1 MTLAVWRSRTRTWPV
16 GWTAALVYSAAT
28 AALLLR
34 TRPGRVGIDTKQYLY
49 LDPGRLVSDAAS
61 MWDPGVALGTV
72 PHQRIGFLWPMG
84 PFFWAGER
92 LGLADWVTQ
101 RLWLAVL
108 FIAAGLGVRALG
120 RYLGLSEAGAWAA
133 AVAYAWNP
141 YSLGYIHR
149 TSVLLLP
156 WAGLGWLVLLA
167 ARAVRRGGWR
177 DPAAFALVA
186 LTVGGANATAFL
198 LAGLGPALWLVH
210 EALDH
215 DAGPRRVLRAAG
227 RLGLLTA
234 GVSVWWAV
242 ALAVQSR
249 YGLNVLRYSET
260 IDAVARSTTATE
272 VMRGLGYWLFYGRD
286 RLEPWIEPAPSY
298 QASLPLL
305 AITFALP
312 LLGLAALALTRWRHR
327 RFSAALVLVGLVLAV
342 GAYPWESPSPL
353 GRLFKAAA
361 EGSDV
366 GLALRSSSRAVPL
379 IVLGLA
385 LPLGAGVTVLAK
397 RVRGADL
404 AAAALVGAV
413 ALSAF
418 PPLWQQTL
426 VAENLS
432 RPEDLPAAWRDA
444 ARWLD
449 ERPHNTRILE
459 VPGIDLA
466 FHRWGAVWEPV
477 TPGLTDRPY
486 VARELI
492 PYGGPG
498 GVDLLT
504 AFDRRIQEGTL
515 EPDAVAP
522 IARLL
527 GAGDLVVRSDL
538 QYERY
543 RTARPRR
550 LWDDLLKAP
559 GLGSP
564 AKFGEP
570 VPNVPRPELPLLDEI
585 ELGTPDDAPQPPPV
599 AAFPVDRVAP
609 LLHAAT
615 TAGTLVVDGSGDGL
629 VDAAAEGLLD
639 DPGAV
644 LYSASFAED
653 PEALDQFL
661 QAGADLLVTDTN
673 RRQAM
678 RWRTLRDNTGQT
690 EAAGERPLRDDPSDA
705 RLDLFPDAGDESR
718 SVTVTT
724 GARATATAYGNPVTL
739 TPDVRPQLAVDGD
752 PATAWM
758 VGAFGDPRGERLVVD
773 LDEPRTIDELRLVQ
787 AGTPERRIRRV
798 RIAADGTTIAEVTL
812 DDTST
817 AATGQRV
824 PLDVAGPVD
833 RIELEILETIPATEA
848 ASASLPAVG
857 IAEVGIP
864 GMTTTEA
871 VRLPVD
877 LLERAGG
884 RRDNRL
890 VLSMTRR
897 RSSPAEVVRRDDEAS
912 IERIFELPAG
922 RSFSL
927 AGTARISMRAPD
939 QKVWEALGGSGRAP
953 TASDSLGGDLSSR
966 PWAALDGDPGTRWR
980 PGFGDQAG
988 RWIEVPLGS
997 TRTFDRLDLQL
1008 VADGRHSVP
1017 VSVTVEAGGERRNV
1031 QVPAVPDQAGP
1042 GAVVPVTIRFPSLTG
1057 DGLRVVID
1065 EVRPRM
1071 TRDWYRLAPISTPVG
1086 IAELGVPGL
1095 ARLSLPDQLP
1105 GDCRDDLL
1113 EVNGERVAVRMTGG
1127 TAGAITGAGLRIQPC
1142 GPQIDLAA
1150 GTSRVSTARGR
1161 DLGIDI
1167 DSVVLASAPGGGPAV
1182 DPREPLGQHGGAR
1195 PGVKLGA
1202 SGDTRHEALVD
1213 TADHDT
1219 ILVLGESRNDG
1230 WHATAG
1236 GVDLGPPREVDGY
1249 ANGWVIPASDH
1260 PVEVR
1265 LRWTPQRRVD
1275 AGLVVSG
1282 VAALACVALVVFAQ
1296 RPRAGA
1302 LPPPHDAP
1310 RVGPPWEPTGPLP
1323 RVAAAVTIAS
1333 AAVIA
1338 TAAAG
1343 PTIGLITTA
1352 LTAIATRWTGGR
1364 VILLVGGLLTLLV
1377 SFALVVLGQERH
1389 RWAADFDWASHFD
1402 TSHRLTLLGALLLL
1416 VGVALTH
1423 AGDNEDS
1430 NPAGGDG

>member
-1 MTLAVWRSRTRTWPV
+1 M
-16 GWTAALVYSAAT
+16 GWTAALIYSAAT
-28 AALLLR
+28 VLLLLR

-49 LDPGRLVSDAAS
+49 VDPGRLLSDAAS
-61 MWDPGVALGTV
+61 MWEPGVAFGTV
-72 PHQRIGFLWPMG
+72 PHQRIGFLWPMA
-84 PFFWAGER
+84 PFFWAGDR
-92 LGLADWVTQ
+92 LGLPDWVTQ
-101 RLWLAVL
+101 RLWLAAL
-108 FIAAGLGVRALG
+108 FVAAGLGVRALG

-141 YSLGYIHR
+141 YSLGYVHR

-198 LAGLGPALWLVH
+198 LAGLAPALWLVH
-210 EALDH
+210 EAL
-215 DAGPRRVLRAAG
+215 GPGAVRRRALRAGG
-227 RLGLLTA
+227 RLALLTA

-242 ALAVQSR
+242 ALAVQGR

-260 IDAVARSTTATE
+260 VDAVARSTSATE

-286 RLEPWIEPAPSY
+286 RLDPWIEPAPSY
-298 QASLPLL
+298 QTSLPLL
-305 AITFALP
+305 AVTFAVP
-312 LLGLAALALTRWRHR
+312 LLGLAALAVTRWRHR

-353 GRLFKAAA
+353 GRVFKAAA
-361 EGSDV
+361 EASDA

-385 LPLGAGVTVLAK
+385 LPLGAAVTALAG
-397 RVRGADL
+397 RTRWGDL
-404 AAAALVGAV
+404 AAAALVAVVAV
-413 ALSAF
+413 AAF
-418 PPLWQQTL
+418 PPLWHRTL

-449 ERPHNTRILE
+449 ERPHDTRILE
-459 VPGIDLA
+459 VPGIDLT

-486 VARELI
+486 AARELI
-492 PYGGPG
+492 PYGAPG

-504 AFDRRIQEGTL
+504 AFDRRLQEGTL
-515 EPDAVAP
+515 EPAAIAP
-522 IARLL
+522 IARLV
-527 GAGDLVVRSDL
+527 GAGDLVLRSDL

-543 RTARPRR
+543 RTPRPRR
-550 LWDDLLKAP
+550 LWADLLEAP

-564 AKFGEP
+564 ASFGEP
-570 VPNVPRPELPLLDEI
+570 TPNVPRPELPLLDEV
-585 ELGTPDDAPQPPPV
+585 ELGTPDDAPHPPPV
-599 AAFPVDRVAP
+599 AAFPVDGVAP
-609 LLHAAT
+609 LLHASTA
-615 TAGTLVVDGSGDGL
+615 AGTLVVDGSGDGL

-644 LYSASFAED
+644 FYSGSFADDPDGLDRLLED
-653 PEALDQFL
+653 S
-661 QAGADLLVTDTN
+661 ADLLVTDTN

-690 EAAGERPLRDDPSDA
+690 EAAGERPVRDDPSDA

-718 SVTVTT
+718 SVTLTT

-758 VGAFGDPRGERLVVD
+758 VGAFSDVRGERLVVD
-773 LDEPRTIDELRLVQ
+773 LNEPRTIDELTIVQ
-787 AGTPERRIRRV
+787 AGTLERRIGRLQ
-798 RIAADGTTIAEVTL
+798 ITADGATAAEVTL

-817 AATGQRV
+817 AAPGQPV
-824 PLDVAGPVD
+824 AIDTAGPVE
-833 RIELEILETIPATEA
+833 RIELEILDTVPATDA
-848 ASASLPAVG
+848 ASPSLPPVG

-864 GMTTTEA
+864 GLATTEA

-877 LLERAGG
+877 LLDAAGA

-890 VLSMTRR
+890 VFAMTRR
-897 RSSPAEVVRRDDEAS
+897 RSDPAEVVRGDDELS
-912 IERIFELPAG
+912 IQRVVELPVG

-927 AGTARISMRAPD
+927 AGAARVSMHAPD
-939 QKVWEALGGSGRAP
+939 EQVWQVLGGNGPSP
-953 TASDSLGGDLSSR
+953 TATDSLGGDLASR

-1017 VSVTVEAGGERRNV
+1017 VSVTVEAGGERREV
-1031 QVPAVPDQAGP
+1031 RLPPVSDKAEP
-1042 GAVVPVTIRFPSLTG
+1042 GAVVAAPIRFPSLTG
-1057 DGLRVVID
+1057 DRLRVTMN
-1065 EVRPRM
+1065 EVRPRL
-1071 TRDWYRLAPISTPVG
+1071 TRDWYRLSPIVTPVG

-1095 ARLSLPDQLP
+1095 PPLSLPERVP

-1113 EVNGERVAVRMTGG
+1113 EVNGEPVTVRVTGG
-1127 TAGAITGAGLRIQPC
+1127 TEAAIAGGGLQIEPC
-1142 GPQIDLAA
+1142 SRPVDLAS
-1150 GTSRVSTARGR
+1150 GTSLLSTATGR
-1161 DLGIDI
+1161 EVGIDV
-1167 DSVVLASAPGGGPAV
+1167 DRVVLASAPGGGPAA
-1182 DPREPLGQHGGAR
+1182 DPREPLGQQRGPR
-1195 PGVKLGA
+1195 PAVEVLA
-1202 SGDTRHEALVD
+1202 SGVTRHEARVD
-1213 TADHDT
+1213 TAGHDT
-1219 ILVLGESRNDG
+1219 ILALGESRNDG
-1230 WHATAG
+1230 WHATAD
-1236 GVDLGPPREVDGY
+1236 GVDLGPPRLVDGY

-1260 PVEVR
+1260 PVEVT
-1265 LRWTPQRRVD
+1265 LRWTPQRAIH
-1275 AGLVVSG
+1275 AGLIASG
-1282 VAALACVALVVFAQ
+1282 VAALACLALVVLAR

-1302 LPPPHDAP
+1302 LPAP
-1310 RVGPPWEPTGPLP
+1310 RDIPKLGPPWEPTGPLP
-1323 RVAAAVTIAS
+1323 PVTTAIAITSAAAV
-1333 AAVIA
+1333 A
-1338 TAAAG
+1338 TAVAG
-1343 PTIGLITTA
+1343 PAIGLVTTA

-1364 VILLVGGLLTLLV
+1364 VVLLAGGVLTLAA

-1389 RWAADFDWASHFD
+1389 RWAADFDWPTHFD
-1402 TSHRLTLLGALLLL
+1402 LSHRLTLLGALLLL
-1416 VGVALTH
+1416 AGVALTH
-1423 AGDNEDS
+1423 AGDREERE
-1430 NPAGGDG
+1430 PVGGDG